1 MVRRREDGGVGLD
14 CNSLHLDV
22 LQLSG
27 LLAGDVKER
36 EMIARP
42 RSSNGGRSNPAS
54 YFVRSGGP
62 MVKKL
67 ILAVKEGGVS
77 GSGLLCRTSLLA
89 FLFTLPAFNRG
100 RGYRFFE
107 VFCGYGDQVPTCKIT
122 MRNKHAFSHCT
133 YNWLHDFLVGFALL
147 RGHH

>member
-1 MVRRREDGGVGLD
+1 
-14 CNSLHLDV
+14 
-22 LQLSG
+22 
-27 LLAGDVKER
+27 
-36 EMIARP
+36 
-42 RSSNGGRSNPAS
+42 
-54 YFVRSGGP
+54 

-100 RGYRFFE
+100 RGCRFFE

-122 MRNKHAFSHCT
+122 MRNKHAFSYCT
-133 YNWLHDFLVGFALL
+133 YNWLHDFLVGVCSSSRAPLATLTLFPPMVKKLIFASEEGKFS
-147 RGHH
+147 RPKAHAASRS